1 MNSSKIHRF
10 TLTQKKK
17 VVKYKMYYYETDPD
31 IGLAGSAP

>member
-1 MNSSKIHRF
+1 MTRSNMYRF

-17 VVKYKMYYYETDPD
+17 VVKYKMYCYETDPD